1 MKVLFIFI
9 LLMGA
14 YSQEQIIIAEDI
26 TGQELLDFVVEHYKP
41 AEVLSW
47 EHAKD
52 TLYSVI
58 DLQENS

>member
-14 YSQEQIIIAEDI
+14 YSQEQIIIAEGM
-26 TGQELLDFVVEHYKP
+26 TGQELLDFVVENYKP

-47 EHAKD
+47 G
-52 TLYSVI
+52 TC
-58 DLQENS
+58 